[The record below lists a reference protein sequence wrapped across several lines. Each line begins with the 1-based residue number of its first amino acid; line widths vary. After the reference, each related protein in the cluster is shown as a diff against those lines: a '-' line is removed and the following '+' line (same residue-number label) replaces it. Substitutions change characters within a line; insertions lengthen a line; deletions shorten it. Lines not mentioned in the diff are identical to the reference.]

1 MSGQDYEQLTLFQE
15 DFRASPSVWL
25 ESKREKKTI
34 VTNGLKCS
42 ELSENLSRVGSLVRT
57 YLESSELPAG
67 EWCRIWSRQGMTL
80 SCSILKLRLSERRT
94 DEQELRLWPT
104 PAARDYKGGNSEE
117 SIKRSLE
124 AGKNGF
130 LGQLPNAVKMWPT
143 PCAFDAKGLDTTL
156 RKDATATRSILLSQ
170 KVLMFPTPQHRDF
183 RTGQKERWEDP
194 NRSRNLNDKI
204 GGQLNP
210 TWVEW
215 LMGFPIGWTDLSA
228 SETP

>member
-1 MSGQDYEQLTLFQE
+1 MSGQDFEQLTLFRE
-15 DFRASPSVWL
+15 DSPASPSVWL

-34 VTNGLKCS
+34 VTSGLKCF
-42 ELSENLSRVGSLVRT
+42 ELSENLRRVGSLVKT
-57 YLESSELPAG
+57 YLESSKLPAG
-67 EWCRIWSRQGMTL
+67 AWCRIWSKQAITS
-80 SCSILKLRLSERRT
+80 SCLILKLRLSERRT
-94 DEQELRLWPT
+94 DEQESYLWPT

-130 LGQLPNAVKMWPT
+130 LGQLPNAVKMWPA

-156 RKDATATRSILLSQ
+156 RKDATETRSILLSQ
-170 KVLMFPTPQHRDF
+170 KVAMYATPQYRDY
-183 RTGQKERWEDP
+183 RSGQKERWEDP
-194 NRSRNLNDKI
+194 KRSRNLNDQI

-215 LMGFPIGWTDLSA
+215 LMGFPIGWTDLNA

>member
-1 MSGQDYEQLTLFQE
+1 M
-15 DFRASPSVWL
+15 

-34 VTNGLKCS
+34 VTCGLKCS
-42 ELSENLSRVGSLVRT
+42 ELSENLRRVRSLVKT
-57 YLESSELPAG
+57 YLESSNLPPGA
-67 EWCRIWSRQGMTL
+67 WCRIWSKQAITS
-80 SCSILKLRLSERRT
+80 SCLILKLRLSERRT
-94 DEQELRLWPT
+94 DEQESPLWPT

-143 PCAFDAKGLDTTL
+143 PCAFDAKGLDTTP
-156 RKDATATRSILLSQ
+156 RKDATETRSILLSQ
-170 KVLMFPTPQHRDF
+170 KVAMCATPQYRDY
-183 RTGQKERWEDP
+183 RSDQKERWEDP
-194 NRSRNLNDKI
+194 KRSRNLNDQV

-215 LMGFPIGWTDLSA
+215 LMGFPIGWTDLNA
-228 SETP
+228 SETL